1 MAGTGIRIDC
11 GKNNVPRHRARTA
24 DGDTRFPDSESERGG
39 SGNSVDRVSS
49 NTNPAPFFYEFISLP
64 IRCDQ
69 HPSQTLFQTDDADRL
84 NQNPVVCVRINLTFE
99 ICFFLIFSRV
109 SIGTDILVDLA
120 SYPAGSMTVR
130 HLDRDTFGQM
140 NGIRLIATVDRFT
153 QHRLI
158 LGQGFTIGL
167 KLISQTSQ
175 EFVIVFA
182 ILSERA
188 CLI

>member
-1 MAGTGIRIDC
+1 MS
-11 GKNNVPRHRARTA
+11 
-24 DGDTRFPDSESERGG
+24 F
-39 SGNSVDRVSS
+39 
-49 NTNPAPFFYEFISLP
+49 
-64 IRCDQ
+64 
-69 HPSQTLFQTDDADRL
+69 
-84 NQNPVVCVRINLTFE
+84 
-99 ICFFLIFSRV
+99 IFSRV
-109 SIGTDILVDLA
+109 SIGADILVDLA
-120 SYPAGSMTVR
+120 SYSALGMTVR

-167 KLISQTSQ
+167 KLIPQTSQ